1 MSKMDK
7 AGKKNILADTKIIN
21 DKTYQDFN
29 KLAPNPSDPNQ
40 NEKIEIEQ
48 EPAVGTDGD
57 VEAAPHVGARD
68 KKLTT
73 ETTIKTKK

>member
-1 MSKMDK
+1 MAKMDK
-7 AGKKNILADTKIIN
+7 ANKKNVLANTKITN

-40 NEKIEIEQ
+40 NKKIEIEQ
-48 EPAVGTDGD
+48 VPAVGTDGD

-68 KKLTT
+68 KKLTS
-73 ETTIKTKK
+73 ETTIKIKK